1 MCSNRFPA
9 KVIGQ
14 DVIRQD
20 FDFQKALS
28 ELRTSKP
35 DTNRISILH
44 DLGKFYLFK
53 AGQFKNDIDSAIY
66 FFGEAVKL
74 SNAQSLPIVKI
85 RSFRNENLCRLGEAY
100 FQKGDTVKANQCF
113 MDVIEDYHEIND
125 IGREART
132 WLRLGLKT
140 LPSNKPVVVLYFS
153 KALELY
159 QMIGDKKKEAEVWM
173 AIGAAHKGQNKLDK
187 AEEELSEAL
196 RIYDSLNVNSDNHL
210 WALAIMG
217 ELKRYKGDFNGAI
230 SWNQKQSR

>member
-1 MCSNRFPA
+1 MCICLNTWQLFAYSRLTNLYGEFQSCQLIERPFDYCEPQETFTSM
-9 KVIGQ
+9 KFLITVCVLIGFQQWVIGQ

-100 FQKGDTVKANQCF
+100 FQKGDTIRQISALW
-113 MDVIEDYHEIND
+113 MLL
-125 IGREART
+125 RT
-132 WLRLGLKT
+132 
-140 LPSNKPVVVLYFS
+140 
-153 KALELY
+153 
-159 QMIGDKKKEAEVWM
+159 
-173 AIGAAHKGQNKLDK
+173 
-187 AEEELSEAL
+187 
-196 RIYDSLNVNSDNHL
+196 
-210 WALAIMG
+210 IM
-217 ELKRYKGDFNGAI
+217 K
-230 SWNQKQSR
+230 